1 MLFRVCGVIFLTTA
15 LGKGEF
21 SLLPH
26 WIGRR
31 IFSIR
36 NLDIVVRGEKERKKE
51 RKKKKR
57 KKKKEIRFAP
67 GIESP
72 SSRSWP
78 VSDYIG

>member
-1 MLFRVCGVIFLTTA
+1 MLFRVYGVIFLTTA

-36 NLDIVVRGEKERKKE
+36 HLDIVVA
-51 RKKKKR
+51 KKKK
-57 KKKKEIRFAP
+57 
-67 GIESP
+67 
-72 SSRSWP
+72 
-78 VSDYIG
+78 